1 MNYKG
6 SVTSFWGLLTTL
18 LILGVLALSL
28 WGNSNNINPRYLFI
42 DEQITFYPIAKILS
56 PSGLDEWLWLVSDGN
71 DHRYG
76 RLLWN
81 AIALFALI
89 PTKLFGE
96 SSQIIAGREAGAVFL
111 LFSYLLLTYTFI
123 QKPAIRF
130 FALLTLI
137 CLPYNSYY
145 MSIPKPEPI
154 MILCAAAFLYFYKK
168 NNLSL
173 GKPYWIFLG
182 MAFGAKISFLLPL
195 LALLCAAILFHI
207 EAKKI
212 LTVSAE
218 FCFTIAYL
226 VLGFSIANPFFIPTF
241 LAIGFALLA
250 VMLTS
255 KLTATSFATVLLL
268 VIASSIILLAYH
280 PIREYAIGDLLDF
293 TGARHAFGDWTRATF
308 LRINDGDPSN
318 TQNLTSW
325 FVYLCKILSPS
336 TPIAAGAYLIGITLF
351 MATQM
356 HWLTNIRQN
365 RDNQLLMST
374 ILFGIGVALLLS
386 PMLSVKNRL
395 WGMYFL
401 PGLIFFQLGFFSAL
415 DSRLT
420 LLSQHKKIL
429 NTPYFA
435 MLAFAVILTIV
446 VWLPLFIADFIFL
459 ATKNINI
466 HQSPLPPHLIG
477 I

>member
-111 LFSYLLLTYTFI
+111 LLSYLLLTYTFI

-168 NNLSL
+168 
-173 GKPYWIFLG
+173 
-182 MAFGAKISFLLPL
+182 KI
-195 LALLCAAILFHI
+195 
-207 EAKKI
+207 
-212 LTVSAE
+212 
-218 FCFTIAYL
+218 
-226 VLGFSIANPFFIPTF
+226 
-241 LAIGFALLA
+241 
-250 VMLTS
+250 
-255 KLTATSFATVLLL
+255 
-268 VIASSIILLAYH
+268 
-280 PIREYAIGDLLDF
+280 
-293 TGARHAFGDWTRATF
+293 
-308 LRINDGDPSN
+308 
-318 TQNLTSW
+318 
-325 FVYLCKILSPS
+325 
-336 TPIAAGAYLIGITLF
+336 
-351 MATQM
+351 
-356 HWLTNIRQN
+356 
-365 RDNQLLMST
+365 
-374 ILFGIGVALLLS
+374 
-386 PMLSVKNRL
+386 
-395 WGMYFL
+395 
-401 PGLIFFQLGFFSAL
+401 
-415 DSRLT
+415 
-420 LLSQHKKIL
+420 
-429 NTPYFA
+429 
-435 MLAFAVILTIV
+435 
-446 VWLPLFIADFIFL
+446 
-459 ATKNINI
+459 
-466 HQSPLPPHLIG
+466 
-477 I
+477 